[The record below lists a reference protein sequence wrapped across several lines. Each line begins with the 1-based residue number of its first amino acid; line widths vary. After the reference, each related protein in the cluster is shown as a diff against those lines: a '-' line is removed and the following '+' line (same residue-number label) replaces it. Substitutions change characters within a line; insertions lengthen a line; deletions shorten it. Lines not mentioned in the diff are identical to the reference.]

1 MESQPVLSR
10 YQDLVTSP
18 ADFLN
23 ACSRPLPTTGWYNPG
38 KPNQGI
44 SFLTDLDRKS
54 MAWTPSGFKIHDP
67 LTERILIDFLTG
79 GIVFQEE
86 SAMTAVHLMDIR
98 PSQRILDL
106 CAAPGNKTAQIST
119 QLGETGM
126 VVANDISRAR
136 LGVLHG
142 TIDRLGL
149 TNVATTAYDARHF
162 PIPRV
167 LFDHVLA
174 DVPCT
179 CEGTSRKHPRIL
191 SRNNPDERQRLIRIQ
206 TEILLRAIQ
215 CTRPGGTI
223 VYSTCTYAPE
233 ENEGVIQNLLDSTLG
248 NLGFGILPVKIPGLT
263 TSPGLTGWNG
273 REFDPSMVH
282 CARIWPHQ
290 NDTGGFFLALLR
302 RADEPSE
309 SLPEASISPLP
320 PLSTSE
326 WPWKLHEFNEE
337 DLLPWR
343 NLAFSKKYNR
353 FVSANCVPPAELR
366 IQSIGMTGLNL
377 KSDHPKFS
385 TALAIKIGH
394 LAQSAWAEIRPES
407 LFDFWERKRTSTV
420 DFKAGIEDLKTVIV
434 RCGGLSLGLGSLQF
448 PENEID
454 SRFPKVWGG
463 LQITERLRQIREL

>member
-1 MESQPVLSR
+1 
-10 YQDLVTSP
+10 
-18 ADFLN
+18 
-23 ACSRPLPTTGWYNPG
+23 
-38 KPNQGI
+38 
-44 SFLTDLDRKS
+44 
-54 MAWTPSGFKIHDP
+54 MAWTPSGFKIDEA
-67 LTERILIDFLTG
+67 LTESILTDFLTG
-79 GIVFQEE
+79 KIVFQEE

-98 PSQRILDL
+98 PGQRILDL

-119 QLGETGM
+119 RLGETGM
-126 VVANDISRAR
+126 VVANDISKAR

-162 PIPRV
+162 PIPQV
-167 LFDHVLA
+167 LFDHVIA

-191 SRNNPDERQRLIRIQ
+191 SRNNPDERKRLIRIQ
-206 TEILLRAIQ
+206 TEILLRAIE

-233 ENEGVIQNLLDSTLG
+233 ENEGVIQSVLDSK
-248 NLGFGILPVKIPGLT
+248 FGVPSFEILPVKIPGLT
-263 TSPGLTGWNG
+263 TSPGLTGWN
-273 REFDPSMVH
+273 EQSFDASMVR

-302 RADEPSE
+302 RTGKPDE
-309 SLPEASISPLP
+309 SLTEASTSRLT
-320 PLSTSE
+320 PLSPGE
-326 WPWKLHEFNEE
+326 WPWKLHAFNEE

-353 FVSANCVPPAELR
+353 FVGVNCVPPTELR
-366 IQSIGMTGLNL
+366 VQSIGMTGLNL

-407 LFDFWERKRTSTV
+407 LFDFWERKRTSTI
-420 DFKAGIEDLKTVIV
+420 DFKVGPEDVKTVVV
-434 RCGGLSLGLGSLQF
+434 RCGGVSLGLGSLQF
-448 PENEID
+448 PEKEID

-463 LQITERLRQIREL
+463 LQISERLQQIREL

>member
-1 MESQPVLSR
+1 MESQTVLSR

-18 ADFLN
+18 SEFMD
-23 ACSRPLPTTGWYNPG
+23 ACTRALPTTGWYNPC
-38 KPNQGI
+38 KPNTLS
-44 SFLTDLDRKS
+44 SFGADLNRKS
-54 MAWTPSGFKIHDP
+54 MAWTPSGFKTNEAV
-67 LTERILIDFLTG
+67 TERILSDFLTG
-79 GIVFQEE
+79 KIVFQEE

-98 PSQRILDL
+98 PGQRILDL

-119 QLGETGM
+119 RLGETGM
-126 VVANDISRAR
+126 VVANDISKAR

-149 TNVATTAYDARHF
+149 TNVATTAYDARNF
-162 PIPRV
+162 PIPQV
-167 LFDHVLA
+167 LFDHVIA

-191 SRNNPDERQRLIRIQ
+191 SRNNPEERQRLIRIQ
-206 TEILLRAIQ
+206 TEILLRAIE

-223 VYSTCTYAPE
+223 VYSTCTFAPE
-233 ENEGVIQNLLDSTLG
+233 ENEGVIQSVLDSSSSALS
-248 NLGFGILPVKIPGLT
+248 FEILPVQITGLT
-263 TSPGLTGWNG
+263 TSPGLTRWNG
-273 REFDPSMVH
+273 HSFDASMTH

-290 NDTGGFFLALLR
+290 NDTGGFFLSLLR
-302 RADEPSE
+302 RNGGPNE
-309 SLPEASISPLP
+309 SLPEASYSRLT
-320 PLSTSE
+320 PLSAGE

-343 NLAFSKKYNR
+343 SLAFSKKYNR
-353 FVSANCVPPAELR
+353 FVGANCIPPVELQ

-394 LAQSAWAEIRPES
+394 LAQSAWAEIHPES
-407 LFDFWERKRTSTV
+407 LLDFWGRKGTSAI
-420 DFKAGIEDLKTVIV
+420 DFKVGLEELKTVVV
-434 RCGGLSLGLGSLQF
+434 RCGGLALGLGSLQF
-448 PENEID
+448 PEAQID

-463 LQITERLRQIREL
+463 LQIAERLLQIGKL